1 MLLLEVLMR
10 NNDKCFVSERII
22 MFSNI
27 TELAIIVSVSGIN
40 HQKAEMHTRTATAPH
55 VQARCSDR
63 HQHSGAG
70 RGGRGAVPAAR
81 HSQPLTHP
89 TGFQIQ
95 TCKKQCFTG
104 FGTKCTGDA
113 YMKNIDAYILC
124 YLLLL
129 LILLKNTP
137 TRKHFHIVS
146 DKYKYTIQRLL

>member
-1 MLLLEVLMR
+1 MLLVEDLMR

-70 RGGRGAVPAAR
+70 RGGAGRAWRGASSSALAA
-81 HSQPLTHP
+81 
-89 TGFQIQ
+89 
-95 TCKKQCFTG
+95 
-104 FGTKCTGDA
+104 
-113 YMKNIDAYILC
+113 
-124 YLLLL
+124 
-129 LILLKNTP
+129 
-137 TRKHFHIVS
+137 S
-146 DKYKYTIQRLL
+146 DSPDRISDSDM